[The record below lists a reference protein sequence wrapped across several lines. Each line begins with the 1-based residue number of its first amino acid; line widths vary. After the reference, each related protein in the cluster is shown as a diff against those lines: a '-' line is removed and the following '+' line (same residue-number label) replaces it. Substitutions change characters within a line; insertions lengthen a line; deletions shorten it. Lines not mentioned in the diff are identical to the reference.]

1 MWQKIM
7 PNGCKSIAC
16 TEFAE
21 SLNKMSNFLDLNKNL
36 MKKFTERAII
46 GLTTSKGG
54 ATHG

>member
-1 MWQKIM
+1 M
-7 PNGCKSIAC
+7 PNCCKSIAC
-16 TEFAE
+16 AEFAE
-21 SLNKMSNFLDLNKNL
+21 SLSKMSNFLDLNKNL